1 MLRIVSCALLT
12 SLAIFLTTSSRLAA
26 ADKNPKNPEST
37 AAAREQVAA
46 ALRAE
51 IAGEN
56 DRRADLLNSAARTAP
71 ELPDANWHLA
81 RVQIGGKW
89 VTLDEAQQEAANDQ
103 RLTEYRKLRDEAAD
117 NPKLLRGLARWC
129 LKNSH
134 EELARLH
141 YMQLLARSD
150 VDAEAQREAIER
162 LDLRYIAGTW
172 ITAEDLKAQED
183 KAKMTEDAIRK
194 LRPRIKRLQQ
204 AVDAGDYALR
214 ERAIK
219 ELKQI
224 DEPQCI
230 PVLETFLTD
239 GGADFQQAAVEHLA
253 RFPDYSASEALVRYA
268 VLSEFVNARDKAIAA
283 LKARSKHEYVPL
295 LLSGLVAPI
304 KSQFQIKALA
314 NGVITYTHVF
324 TRETPQQK
332 LVAVANN
339 QIIPSFVPRRFNVPK
354 GTRGQI
360 LGVVF
365 DDTMWVLENRLAQE
379 TMLKARENEIAAS
392 LVAQAVHFSNKRVLQ
407 ALATTTDQQLRDDP
421 QEWWQWWQNYNEYH
435 WPQQTYVSYSNDYAR
450 YQTPPPVQVIKGQS
464 CFLAGTLVQTQIG
477 REPIESIRPG
487 DRVLAQDQ
495 NTGELIYK
503 LVLRTTLRPPAK
515 MVRIH
520 AGGDEIITTLGHP
533 FWVDGHGWKMAK
545 ELKEGDLLHSLGG
558 AVRIDKVEDAGEE
571 KAYNLVVDDFNTY
584 FVGQQGLLVHD
595 NEFRKPT
602 RAIVPGLVDE
612 QIDVVT
618 AAKK

>member
-1 MLRIVSCALLT
+1 MSRIVSCALLT
-12 SLAIFLTTSSRLAA
+12 SLAIFTATSSPLAA
-26 ADKNPKNPEST
+26 ADKNPKKPEST
-37 AAAREQVAA
+37 TAAREQVAA

-56 DRRADLLNSAARTAP
+56 DRRAELLTTAACSAPDLP
-71 ELPDANWHLA
+71 EVNWHLA
-81 RVQIGGKW
+81 RVKLAGKW
-89 VTLDEAQQEAANDQ
+89 VTLDEAQQEASNDQ
-103 RLTEYRKLRDEAAD
+103 QLTEYRKLRDEVGD

-129 LKNSH
+129 LKNGRDDV
-134 EELARLH
+134 ARLH
-141 YMQLLARSD
+141 YTQLLARND
-150 VDAEAQREAIER
+150 LDLEAQREAIER
-162 LDLRYIAGTW
+162 LDLRCVSGTW
-172 ITAEDLKAQED
+172 MTAEDMKTQED
-183 KAKMTEDAIRK
+183 KAKAAEDAIRK

-214 ERAIK
+214 ERALK

-230 PVLETFLTD
+230 PVLETFLSD

-253 RFPDYSASEALVRYA
+253 RFSDYSATEALVRYA

-283 LKARSKHEYVPL
+283 LKSRSKHEYVPL

-304 KSQFQIKALA
+304 KSQFQIKTLP

-324 TRETPQQK
+324 MRETPQQK

-339 QIIPSFVPRRFNVPK
+339 QIMPWFVPRQFNVPK

-379 TMLKARENEIAAS
+379 TLLKARENDIAAS
-392 LVAQAVHFSNKRVLQ
+392 LDAQSVRFSNQRVLQ
-407 ALATTTDQQLRDDP
+407 ALTATTDQQLREDP
-421 QEWWQWWQNYNEYH
+421 QTWWQWWQDYNEYH
-435 WPQQTYVSYSNDYAR
+435 WPQQTYVSYSNNYDR

-477 REPIESIRPG
+477 REPIESIHAG

-495 NTGELIYK
+495 NTGELSYK
-503 LVLRTTLRPPAK
+503 LVLRTTLRPPTT
-515 MVRIH
+515 MTCIH
-520 AGGDEIITTLGHP
+520 GGGDEITTTLGHP
-533 FWVDGHGWKMAK
+533 FWVDGRGWKMAK
-545 ELKEGDLLHSLGG
+545 ELKEGDLLHSFHG
-558 AVRIDKVEDAGEE
+558 AVRVEKIEQAGDE

-602 RAIVPGLVDE
+602 RAIVPGL
-612 QIDVVT
+612 T
-618 AAKK
+618 ADDGESALVKK

>member
-1 MLRIVSCALLT
+1 MSRIVSCALLT
-12 SLAIFLTTSSRLAA
+12 FLTVFATTSSRLAA
-26 ADKNPKNPEST
+26 ADKSPKNPEST
-37 AAAREQVAA
+37 AAAREHVAA

-56 DRRADLLNSAARTAP
+56 DRRAELLASAARTAP
-71 ELPDANWHLA
+71 DLPDANWQLT
-81 RVQIGGKW
+81 RVQIAGKW
-89 VTLDEAQQEAANDQ
+89 RTLDEAQQEAANDQ
-103 RLTEYRKLRDEAAD
+103 RLGAYRKLRDEAAD

-129 LKNSH
+129 LKNGH
-134 EELARLH
+134 EDVARLH
-141 YMQLLARSD
+141 YTQLLARSD
-150 VDAEAQREAIER
+150 VDAEAQKEAIER
-162 LDLRYIAGTW
+162 LDLRFVDGSW

-183 KAKMTEDAIRK
+183 KAKAAEDAIRK
-194 LRPRIKRLQQ
+194 LRQRFKRLQQ
-204 AVDAGDYALR
+204 AIDSGEYALR
-214 ERAIK
+214 ERATK
-219 ELKQI
+219 ELKQN
-224 DEPQCI
+224 DDPQCI

-253 RFPDYSASEALVRYA
+253 RFPDYSATEALVRYA
-268 VLSEFVNARDKAIAA
+268 VLSEFVNARAKAIAA
-283 LKARSKHEYVPL
+283 LKSRSKHEYVPL

-304 KSQFQIKALA
+304 KSQFQIKALP

-324 TRETPQQK
+324 MRETPQQK

-339 QIIPSFVPRRFNVPK
+339 QIIPSFVPRKFSVPK

-379 TMLKARENEIAAS
+379 TLLKARENEIAAS
-392 LVAQAVHFSNKRVLQ
+392 LDAQAVHFSNKRVLQ
-407 ALATTTDQQLRDDP
+407 ALAATTDQKLRDDP
-421 QEWWQWWQNYNEYH
+421 QEWWQWWRDYNEYH
-435 WPQQTYVSYSNDYAR
+435 WPQQTYISYSNDYAR

-520 AGGDEIITTLGHP
+520 AGGDEITTTLGHP
-533 FWVDGHGWKMAK
+533 FWVDGRGWKMAK
-545 ELKEGDLLHSLGG
+545 ELKAGDLLHSLGG
-558 AVRIDKVEDAGEE
+558 AVRVDKIEQAGEE

-595 NEFRKPT
+595 NEFRRPT
-602 RAIVPGLVDE
+602 RAIVPGL
-612 QIDVVT
+612 T
-618 AAKK
+618 ADDGEATLAKE